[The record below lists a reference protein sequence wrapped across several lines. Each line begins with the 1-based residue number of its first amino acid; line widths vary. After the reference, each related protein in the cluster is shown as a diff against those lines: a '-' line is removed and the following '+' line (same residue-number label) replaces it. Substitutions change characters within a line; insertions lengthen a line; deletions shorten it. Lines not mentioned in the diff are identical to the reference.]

1 VNYFKP
7 YCSLSVNSSIFF
19 RNLRPEGLQL
29 TNDSY
34 NAQLKIID
42 FSTAIQNQNLLEKGN
57 HLLPYYKSERCFL
70 APELFSPGSSYSEA
84 TDMWAFGALVYLII
98 FGHLPTVPSPENDS
112 SVVNFRL
119 SVDESSSLSE
129 EAVDFLQQCFDI
141 DPVERITSGVALSHP
156 WFEMEDWQLESHYLT
171 NTILVLKRFQIRR
184 KLRVR
189 IQALVWIIRVQ
200 RIIRE
205 NKQNQLRNEE
215 WLRSDTSSS
224 SDIHQSDLEYHRFAE
239 RENSYTSGC
248 ILS

>member
-1 VNYFKP
+1 
-7 YCSLSVNSSIFF
+7 
-19 RNLRPEGLQL
+19 LRPEGLQL

-42 FSTAIQNQNLLEKGN
+42 FSTAIQNQSLLLEKGI

-70 APELFSPGSSYSEA
+70 APELLSSGNGYSEA

-98 FGHLPTVPSPENDS
+98 FGHFPAISSPENDS
-112 SVVNFRL
+112 SVINFQL
-119 SVDESSSLSE
+119 SMDESSSLSE
-129 EAVDFLQQCFDI
+129 EAVDFLRQCFDI
-141 DPVERITSGVALSHP
+141 DPTERITSGVALSHP

-189 IQALVWIIRVQ
+189 IQALVWIVRVQ

-215 WLRSDTSSS
+215 LLRLKTSSSS
-224 SDIHQSDLEYHRFAE
+224 SDIHQSDSEYRRFAE